1 VCVCVYQSQLLYA
14 FIWWWTLR
22 LLPYLALFT
31 IFAIHYWEPLC
42 SKEYPPNSGLLPSQV
57 IVGFLLILAAIDLAL
72 ALTEDTG
79 QAAVPAVRYTNPIL
93 YLVTWV
99 RLIISSTLFIFS

>member
-1 VCVCVYQSQLLYA
+1 MRSSGGGHLGCFHILHC
-14 FIWWWTLR
+14 
-22 LLPYLALFT
+22 LPF
-31 IFAIHYWEPLC
+31 FAIHYWEPLC

-72 ALTEDTG
+72 ALTEGTG